1 MNRIKGLRLE
11 KGLSQAALGKLIH
24 VEQQT
29 VAGYEQEKFS
39 PSLDVLKRMATI
51 FDASIEYI
59 IGETDNRTP
68 VDHLKVYELDESESL
83 LIDRFRQLSMRTKV
97 DVVSLICDIVEEHN

>member
-11 KGLSQAALGKLIH
+11 KGLSQAALGKLVH

-29 VAGYEQEKFS
+29 VAGYEQENFS
-39 PSLDVLKRMATI
+39 PSLDVLKRIATI

-83 LIDRFRQLSMRTKV
+83 LIDRFRQLSMRTKA